1 MVSILSLTASFL
13 LTLYSIIDEVRSCD
27 FVCYSLEC
35 KLGDIACSDEDN
47 IYIEMCRQLATES
60 TSQHSQVI

>member
-13 LTLYSIIDEVRSCD
+13 LRLYSKADEVRLCD
-27 FVCYSLEC
+27 FVCYGLEC
-35 KLGDIACSDEDN
+35 KLGDVGCSHEDN
-47 IYIEMCRQLATES
+47 IYIEMCRQLAIES